1 MATGQRFL
9 SIPRDRRHAL
19 ALIALLLGLG
29 EFAAAFFVSFWEV
42 NPILC
47 VLFLAGL
54 VWTRRGGIGG
64 PILVGLL
71 CVFELWGF
79 TTYSRNGI
87 FDWLSQIS
95 IAVVSAAGL
104 VVALAVLRQSLTMG
118 KAKTAAARSDA
129 RTSTR

>member
-1 MATGQRFL
+1 MASGQRFL
-9 SIPRDRRHAL
+9 SIPRDRRHLL
-19 ALIALLLGLG
+19 ALIALLLGLS

-42 NPILC
+42 NPVLC

-54 VWTRRGGIGG
+54 LWIRRGGIGG
-64 PILVGLL
+64 PILVGAL

-87 FDWLSQIS
+87 GDWVSQIP

-104 VVALAVLRQSLTMG
+104 AVALAVLRQSLTTG
-118 KAKTAAARSDA
+118 RAKTAAARVDA
-129 RTSTR
+129 

>member
-9 SIPRDRRHAL
+9 SIPRDLRHLL
-19 ALIALLLGLG
+19 ALIALLLGLS
-29 EFAAAFFVSFWEV
+29 EFVAAFFVSFWEV
-42 NPILC
+42 NPVLC

-54 VWTRRGGIGG
+54 VWIRRGGIGG
-64 PILVGLL
+64 AILVGAL

-87 FDWLSQIS
+87 DDWVSQIP

-104 VVALAVLRQSLTMG
+104 TVALAVLTQSLTMR
-118 KAKTAAARSDA
+118 KAKTAAARVDA
-129 RTSTR
+129 